1 MGHNVHWTLKL
12 SSILP
17 YPMYINFHTNIEL
30 ERFSRHQLLIIREE
44 DRIDLK
50 GKNNVSEVITMREV
64 EVTIFRVRQPPLSSA
79 LNRAKSELEG
89 PQSTNS

>member
-1 MGHNVHWTLKL
+1 M
-12 SSILP
+12 
-17 YPMYINFHTNIEL
+17 
-30 ERFSRHQLLIIREE
+30 
-44 DRIDLK
+44 DLK
-50 GKNNVSEVITMREV
+50 WKKYVSNVITMREG

>member
-1 MGHNVHWTLKL
+1 M
-12 SSILP
+12 
-17 YPMYINFHTNIEL
+17 
-30 ERFSRHQLLIIREE
+30 IREE

-50 GKNNVSEVITMREV
+50 GKNNVSEVITMREI
-64 EVTIFRVRQPPLSSA
+64 EVTVFRIRQPPLSSA